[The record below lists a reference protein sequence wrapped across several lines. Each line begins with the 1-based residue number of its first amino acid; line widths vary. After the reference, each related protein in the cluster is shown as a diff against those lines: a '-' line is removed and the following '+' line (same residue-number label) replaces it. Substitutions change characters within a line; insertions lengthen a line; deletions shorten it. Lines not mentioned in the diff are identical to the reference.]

1 MHRQTAMSFRP
12 AVVAATNPS
21 QHGNRPGRSGPGL
34 FLQIGALTEPLPP
47 RPEGVEMTNE
57 QAHGG
62 TITLLVTMTFRPE
75 KGQEFLDFAASIVEK
90 VGENE
95 AGTLPTS

>member
-1 MHRQTAMSFRP
+1 
-12 AVVAATNPS
+12 
-21 QHGNRPGRSGPGL
+21 
-34 FLQIGALTEPLPP
+34 
-47 RPEGVEMTNE
+47 MTNE
-57 QAHGG
+57 QAQGG